1 MTPEELSATLD
12 ALTPADDPSGPIADV
27 ERLVAWLGGLEGP
40 ARAEAERTVLRA
52 VALRMARLTIVVE
65 KFARVAPSIEGLPE
79 AGRAMAALSL
89 AVARPG
95 EHRAALNAA
104 AREMTRAAPE
114 IKALLAEAGQPML
127 ATDHDEAWH
136 LADAYDAAMSSV
148 SEADI
153 MGDNN
158 KEREALKAAL
168 VEMVFAMRACSRYR
182 GLALSSDAQPDMAA
196 LAERIRQSAVSG
208 SIKSEDIRDKAVR
221 LFLRALGVPEAVA
234 KEALKRER
242 TKVRRV

>member
-1 MTPEELSATLD
+1 MTPEELSAALD
-12 ALTPADDPSGPIADV
+12 ALMLPDDPRGPIADV
-27 ERLVAWLGGLEGP
+27 ERLVAWLGGLDGP

-52 VALRMARLTIVVE
+52 IALRMARLTTVVE

-104 AREMTRAAPE
+104 AREMTRAEPQ

-136 LADAYDAAMSSV
+136 LADAYDAAMSAV
-148 SEADI
+148 SEAEI
-153 MGDNN
+153 VGDNE
-158 KEREALKAAL
+158 KERAAVRAAL
-168 VEMVFAMRACSRYR
+168 VEMVFAMRACSRFR
-182 GLALSSDAQPDMAA
+182 GLALSSDVQPDMEA
-196 LAERIRQSAVSG
+196 LAERIRQTAVS
-208 SIKSEDIRDKAVR
+208 SSLKSEDVRDRAVR
-221 LFLRALGVPEAVA
+221 MFLRALGVPEAVA

-242 TKVRRV
+242 SKVRRD